1 MKKKGEEFVYEVQGS
16 LFSKEDFKKQLDILI
31 SKNKELEIRVK
42 ILESI
47 KIKLEKKIKDV
58 REKNKTFL
66 EKTKIDL
73 KEKFKEFENSKS
85 KYISFYNYVFFEKRK
100 NRSHRRK
107 IEEHK
112 KCSNCQKSKNNTKF
126 FSFEIKSQLIV
137 DLKDHGFEDCIYF
150 DEKNVCPVM
159 EKILVKAISF
169 LSIKYHSKAVLWYRN
184 FLVKKHKGIS
194 HQPKM
199 NSNVSNTQNLDTRF
213 YNTYLSSIVCNKN
226 IPIEDFLQNKNK
238 KRDYYNSYQK
248 FDNESYSKTT
258 FYGLDKHDY
267 HIIKK
272 NKKNKLY
279 REFLNFTN
287 SETINEDILEKEE
300 FNSATHKQRLTS
312 KKYRKKLKKL

>member
-126 FSFEIKSQLIV
+126 FF
-137 DLKDHGFEDCIYF
+137 F
-150 DEKNVCPVM
+150 
-159 EKILVKAISF
+159 
-169 LSIKYHSKAVLWYRN
+169 
-184 FLVKKHKGIS
+184 
-194 HQPKM
+194 
-199 NSNVSNTQNLDTRF
+199 
-213 YNTYLSSIVCNKN
+213 
-226 IPIEDFLQNKNK
+226 
-238 KRDYYNSYQK
+238 
-248 FDNESYSKTT
+248 
-258 FYGLDKHDY
+258 
-267 HIIKK
+267 
-272 NKKNKLY
+272 
-279 REFLNFTN
+279 
-287 SETINEDILEKEE
+287 
-300 FNSATHKQRLTS
+300 
-312 KKYRKKLKKL
+312 